1 MAGGRQGTPGF
12 DPGRLRSARAA
23 ASLTRGALA
32 AAANV
37 HEDELKKWETGR
49 RVPQVDTVA
58 ALARALNISP
68 LALLDRGADQALTL
82 QQLRTV
88 AGLSQQRTAELSGLL
103 RTTYSQIERGETVT
117 LSEPDAA
124 AIGRAFEAD
133 TAEVL
138 AAHAASRSVHLRRRS
153 AVTGR
158 KRSTP
163 SED

>member
-12 DPGRLRSARAA
+12 DPARLRSARAA

-124 AIGRAFEAD
+124 AIGRAFGAD

-138 AAHAASRSVHLRRRS
+138 AAQAASRSVHLRRS

-158 KRSTP
+158 KRSAP